1 MADSTLTTFASV
13 AGVAGIGL
21 GIVLTI
27 FKQAIQDSVLKQ
39 LPEEKAY
46 QLLRL
51 VIVLTFLTGVL
62 GMVAWLVNANMGNE
76 SKNKES
82 SSISINEHDRAVK
95 LANEGC
101 FFYAFNS
108 TDHAYIDSSVE
119 QAQRSYISRLRSSGK
134 GFKFLFY
141 GELDPLL
148 RGADDAFRQ
157 FSTVFKLAQAL
168 DIPDN
173 GPIGE
178 SEFVSTSEWV
188 GNYRCKVRVVSI
200 DYKEG

>member
-27 FKQAIQDSVLKQ
+27 FKQAIQGSVLKQ

-51 VIVLTFLTGVL
+51 VIVLTFLTGMF
-62 GMVAWLVNANMGNE
+62 GMVAWLINANMGKE
-76 SKNKES
+76 PKNKES
-82 SSISINEHDRAVK
+82 SSLSIVEHDRAVN
-95 LANEGC
+95 LANKGC
-101 FFYAFNS
+101 FFYTLNS

-119 QAQRSYISRLRSSGK
+119 LAQQSYISRLRSSGK

-141 GELDPLL
+141 GEPDALL
-148 RGADDAFRQ
+148 RGGDVVTRQ
-157 FSTVFKLAQAL
+157 FGTVFKLAQAL

-173 GPIGE
+173 GPIDE
-178 SEFVSTSEWV
+178 SEFVSMNGWV
-188 GNYRCKVRVVSI
+188 GGYRCKVRVVST
-200 DYKEG
+200 DYKEE